1 MEKCTLLIVDDNL
14 KLANDISKHLNREIG
29 NFIKVIGVTNNGETA
44 IETIKN
50 LKPNL
55 VILDLKMPKLNGLEV
70 IEKVRN
76 ESTIIMV
83 ITGEALMI
91 NEIKL
96 ECSKNIKK
104 IYIKPF
110 PIDTMINDLRN
121 IVVEKDELD
130 IRKKIT
136 KQLEIFE
143 FNKKSI
149 GYQYLVESLMY
160 TCQNSNFLNNM
171 ETNLFPLV
179 AEKFKNKN
187 GINIKW
193 SIQKAMKSMIRYTP
207 TLEIK
212 KIFFETIPTVKIF
225 ITTMTKMIN
234 DTLS

>member
-1 MEKCTLLIVDDNL
+1 MKKSMEKCTLLIVDDNL
-14 KLANDISKHLNREIG
+14 KLANDISKHINREIG

-83 ITGEALMI
+83 ITCEALMI

-110 PIDTMINDLRN
+110 PIDTMIND
-121 IVVEKDELD
+121 
-130 IRKKIT
+130 T
-136 KQLEIFE
+136 
-143 FNKKSI
+143 
-149 GYQYLVESLMY
+149 
-160 TCQNSNFLNNM
+160 
-171 ETNLFPLV
+171 LF
-179 AEKFKNKN
+179 
-187 GINIKW
+187 
-193 SIQKAMKSMIRYTP
+193 
-207 TLEIK
+207 
-212 KIFFETIPTVKIF
+212 
-225 ITTMTKMIN
+225 
-234 DTLS
+234 

>member
-1 MEKCTLLIVDDNL
+1 MKKSMEKCTLLIVDDNL
-14 KLANDISKHLNREIG
+14 KLANDISKHINREIG

-110 PIDTMINDLRN
+110 PIDTMIND
-121 IVVEKDELD
+121 
-130 IRKKIT
+130 T
-136 KQLEIFE
+136 
-143 FNKKSI
+143 
-149 GYQYLVESLMY
+149 
-160 TCQNSNFLNNM
+160 
-171 ETNLFPLV
+171 LF
-179 AEKFKNKN
+179 
-187 GINIKW
+187 
-193 SIQKAMKSMIRYTP
+193 
-207 TLEIK
+207 
-212 KIFFETIPTVKIF
+212 
-225 ITTMTKMIN
+225 
-234 DTLS
+234 

>member
-14 KLANDISKHLNREIG
+14 KLANDISKHINREIG

-121 IVVEKDELD
+121 IVLEKDELD
-130 IRKKIT
+130 IRKK
-136 KQLEIFE
+136 
-143 FNKKSI
+143 
-149 GYQYLVESLMY
+149 
-160 TCQNSNFLNNM
+160 
-171 ETNLFPLV
+171 
-179 AEKFKNKN
+179 
-187 GINIKW
+187 
-193 SIQKAMKSMIRYTP
+193 
-207 TLEIK
+207 
-212 KIFFETIPTVKIF
+212 
-225 ITTMTKMIN
+225 
-234 DTLS
+234 

>member
-1 MEKCTLLIVDDNL
+1 MKKSMEKCTLLIVDDNL
-14 KLANDISKHLNREIG
+14 KLANDISKHINREIG

-55 VILDLKMPKLNGLEV
+55 VILDFKMPKLNGLEV

-110 PIDTMINDLRN
+110 SIDTMINDTLF
-121 IVVEKDELD
+121 
-130 IRKKIT
+130 
-136 KQLEIFE
+136 Q
-143 FNKKSI
+143 
-149 GYQYLVESLMY
+149 
-160 TCQNSNFLNNM
+160 NFLFF
-171 ETNLFPLV
+171 LFK
-179 AEKFKNKN
+179 AQKFKY
-187 GINIKW
+187 NI
-193 SIQKAMKSMIRYTP
+193 
-207 TLEIK
+207 
-212 KIFFETIPTVKIF
+212 
-225 ITTMTKMIN
+225 
-234 DTLS
+234 

>member
-14 KLANDISKHLNREIG
+14 KLANDISKHINREIG

-70 IEKVRN
+70 IEKVKN

-121 IVVEKDELD
+121 IVLEKDKLD

-143 FNKKSI
+143 FNKKALVTSI
-149 GYQYLVESLMY
+149 
-160 TCQNSNFLNNM
+160 
-171 ETNLFPLV
+171 
-179 AEKFKNKN
+179 
-187 GINIKW
+187 
-193 SIQKAMKSMIRYTP
+193 
-207 TLEIK
+207 
-212 KIFFETIPTVKIF
+212 
-225 ITTMTKMIN
+225 
-234 DTLS
+234 

>member
-14 KLANDISKHLNREIG
+14 KLANDISKHINREIG

-50 LKPNL
+50 LKLNL
-55 VILDLKMPKLNGLEV
+55 VILDFKMPKLNGLEV

-110 PIDTMINDLRN
+110 PIDTMIND
-121 IVVEKDELD
+121 
-130 IRKKIT
+130 T
-136 KQLEIFE
+136 
-143 FNKKSI
+143 
-149 GYQYLVESLMY
+149 
-160 TCQNSNFLNNM
+160 
-171 ETNLFPLV
+171 LF
-179 AEKFKNKN
+179 
-187 GINIKW
+187 
-193 SIQKAMKSMIRYTP
+193 
-207 TLEIK
+207 
-212 KIFFETIPTVKIF
+212 
-225 ITTMTKMIN
+225 
-234 DTLS
+234 

>member
-1 MEKCTLLIVDDNL
+1 MKKSMEKCTLLIVDDNL
-14 KLANDISKHLNREIG
+14 KLANDISKHINREIG

-55 VILDLKMPKLNGLEV
+55 VILDFKMPKLNGLEV

-110 PIDTMINDLRN
+110 PIDTMINDTLF
-121 IVVEKDELD
+121 
-130 IRKKIT
+130 
-136 KQLEIFE
+136 Q
-143 FNKKSI
+143 
-149 GYQYLVESLMY
+149 
-160 TCQNSNFLNNM
+160 NFLFF
-171 ETNLFPLV
+171 LFK
-179 AEKFKNKN
+179 AQKFKY
-187 GINIKW
+187 NI
-193 SIQKAMKSMIRYTP
+193 
-207 TLEIK
+207 
-212 KIFFETIPTVKIF
+212 
-225 ITTMTKMIN
+225 
-234 DTLS
+234 

>member
-1 MEKCTLLIVDDNL
+1 MEKSMEKCTLLIVDDNL
-14 KLANDISKHLNREIG
+14 KLANDISKHINREIG

-110 PIDTMINDLRN
+110 SIDTMIND
-121 IVVEKDELD
+121 
-130 IRKKIT
+130 T
-136 KQLEIFE
+136 
-143 FNKKSI
+143 
-149 GYQYLVESLMY
+149 
-160 TCQNSNFLNNM
+160 
-171 ETNLFPLV
+171 LF
-179 AEKFKNKN
+179 
-187 GINIKW
+187 
-193 SIQKAMKSMIRYTP
+193 
-207 TLEIK
+207 
-212 KIFFETIPTVKIF
+212 
-225 ITTMTKMIN
+225 
-234 DTLS
+234 

>member
-1 MEKCTLLIVDDNL
+1 MKKSMEKCTLLIVDDNL
-14 KLANDISKHLNREIG
+14 KLANDISIHINIEIG

-110 PIDTMINDLRN
+110 PIDTMIND
-121 IVVEKDELD
+121 
-130 IRKKIT
+130 T
-136 KQLEIFE
+136 
-143 FNKKSI
+143 
-149 GYQYLVESLMY
+149 
-160 TCQNSNFLNNM
+160 
-171 ETNLFPLV
+171 LF
-179 AEKFKNKN
+179 
-187 GINIKW
+187 
-193 SIQKAMKSMIRYTP
+193 
-207 TLEIK
+207 
-212 KIFFETIPTVKIF
+212 
-225 ITTMTKMIN
+225 
-234 DTLS
+234 

>member
-1 MEKCTLLIVDDNL
+1 MRWYKNIINGKKDSTTTKNKDMKKSMEKCTLLIVDDNL
-14 KLANDISKHLNREIG
+14 KLANDISKHINREIG

-110 PIDTMINDLRN
+110 PIDTMIND
-121 IVVEKDELD
+121 
-130 IRKKIT
+130 T
-136 KQLEIFE
+136 
-143 FNKKSI
+143 
-149 GYQYLVESLMY
+149 
-160 TCQNSNFLNNM
+160 
-171 ETNLFPLV
+171 LF
-179 AEKFKNKN
+179 
-187 GINIKW
+187 
-193 SIQKAMKSMIRYTP
+193 
-207 TLEIK
+207 
-212 KIFFETIPTVKIF
+212 
-225 ITTMTKMIN
+225 
-234 DTLS
+234 

>member
-1 MEKCTLLIVDDNL
+1 MKKSMEKCTLLIVDDNL
-14 KLANDISKHLNREIG
+14 KLANDISKHINREIG

-55 VILDLKMPKLNGLEV
+55 VILDLKMPKINGLEV

-110 PIDTMINDLRN
+110 SIDTMIND
-121 IVVEKDELD
+121 
-130 IRKKIT
+130 T
-136 KQLEIFE
+136 
-143 FNKKSI
+143 
-149 GYQYLVESLMY
+149 
-160 TCQNSNFLNNM
+160 
-171 ETNLFPLV
+171 LF
-179 AEKFKNKN
+179 
-187 GINIKW
+187 
-193 SIQKAMKSMIRYTP
+193 
-207 TLEIK
+207 
-212 KIFFETIPTVKIF
+212 
-225 ITTMTKMIN
+225 
-234 DTLS
+234 

>member
-1 MEKCTLLIVDDNL
+1 MKKSMEKCTLLIVDDNL
-14 KLANDISKHLNREIG
+14 KLANDISKHIDREIG

-55 VILDLKMPKLNGLEV
+55 VILDFKMPKLNGLEV

-110 PIDTMINDLRN
+110 
-121 IVVEKDELD
+121 
-130 IRKKIT
+130 
-136 KQLEIFE
+136 
-143 FNKKSI
+143 SI
-149 GYQYLVESLMY
+149 Y
-160 TCQNSNFLNNM
+160 T
-171 ETNLFPLV
+171 
-179 AEKFKNKN
+179 
-187 GINIKW
+187 
-193 SIQKAMKSMIRYTP
+193 
-207 TLEIK
+207 
-212 KIFFETIPTVKIF
+212 
-225 ITTMTKMIN
+225 MIN
-234 DTLS
+234 DTLF

>member
-1 MEKCTLLIVDDNL
+1 MEKFMEKCTLLIVDDNL
-14 KLANDISKHLNREIG
+14 KLANDISKHINREIG

-83 ITGEALMI
+83 ITCEALMI

-110 PIDTMINDLRN
+110 PIDTMIND
-121 IVVEKDELD
+121 
-130 IRKKIT
+130 T
-136 KQLEIFE
+136 
-143 FNKKSI
+143 
-149 GYQYLVESLMY
+149 
-160 TCQNSNFLNNM
+160 
-171 ETNLFPLV
+171 LF
-179 AEKFKNKN
+179 
-187 GINIKW
+187 
-193 SIQKAMKSMIRYTP
+193 
-207 TLEIK
+207 
-212 KIFFETIPTVKIF
+212 
-225 ITTMTKMIN
+225 
-234 DTLS
+234 

>member
-1 MEKCTLLIVDDNL
+1 MEKSMEKCTLLIVDDNL
-14 KLANDISKHLNREIG
+14 KLANDISKHINREIG

-55 VILDLKMPKLNGLEV
+55 VILDLKMPKSNGLEV

-110 PIDTMINDLRN
+110 PIDTMIND
-121 IVVEKDELD
+121 
-130 IRKKIT
+130 T
-136 KQLEIFE
+136 
-143 FNKKSI
+143 
-149 GYQYLVESLMY
+149 
-160 TCQNSNFLNNM
+160 
-171 ETNLFPLV
+171 LF
-179 AEKFKNKN
+179 
-187 GINIKW
+187 
-193 SIQKAMKSMIRYTP
+193 
-207 TLEIK
+207 
-212 KIFFETIPTVKIF
+212 
-225 ITTMTKMIN
+225 
-234 DTLS
+234 

>member
-1 MEKCTLLIVDDNL
+1 MKKSMEKCTLLIVDDNL
-14 KLANDISKHLNREIG
+14 KLANDISKHIDREIG

-110 PIDTMINDLRN
+110 PIDTMIND
-121 IVVEKDELD
+121 
-130 IRKKIT
+130 T
-136 KQLEIFE
+136 
-143 FNKKSI
+143 
-149 GYQYLVESLMY
+149 
-160 TCQNSNFLNNM
+160 
-171 ETNLFPLV
+171 LF
-179 AEKFKNKN
+179 
-187 GINIKW
+187 
-193 SIQKAMKSMIRYTP
+193 
-207 TLEIK
+207 
-212 KIFFETIPTVKIF
+212 
-225 ITTMTKMIN
+225 
-234 DTLS
+234 

>member
-1 MEKCTLLIVDDNL
+1 MKKSMEKCTLLIVDDNL
-14 KLANDISKHLNREIG
+14 KLANDISKHINREIG

-110 PIDTMINDLRN
+110 SIDTMIND
-121 IVVEKDELD
+121 
-130 IRKKIT
+130 T
-136 KQLEIFE
+136 
-143 FNKKSI
+143 
-149 GYQYLVESLMY
+149 
-160 TCQNSNFLNNM
+160 
-171 ETNLFPLV
+171 LF
-179 AEKFKNKN
+179 
-187 GINIKW
+187 
-193 SIQKAMKSMIRYTP
+193 
-207 TLEIK
+207 
-212 KIFFETIPTVKIF
+212 
-225 ITTMTKMIN
+225 
-234 DTLS
+234 

>member
-1 MEKCTLLIVDDNL
+1 MKKSMEKCTLLIVDDNL
-14 KLANDISKHLNREIG
+14 KLANDISKHINREIG

-110 PIDTMINDLRN
+110 SIDTMINDTLF
-121 IVVEKDELD
+121 
-130 IRKKIT
+130 
-136 KQLEIFE
+136 Q
-143 FNKKSI
+143 
-149 GYQYLVESLMY
+149 
-160 TCQNSNFLNNM
+160 NFLFF
-171 ETNLFPLV
+171 LFK
-179 AEKFKNKN
+179 AQKFKY
-187 GINIKW
+187 NI
-193 SIQKAMKSMIRYTP
+193 
-207 TLEIK
+207 
-212 KIFFETIPTVKIF
+212 
-225 ITTMTKMIN
+225 
-234 DTLS
+234 

>member
-1 MEKCTLLIVDDNL
+1 MKKSMEKCTLLIVDDNL
-14 KLANDISKHLNREIG
+14 KLANDISKHINREIG

-83 ITGEALMI
+83 ITCEALMI

-110 PIDTMINDLRN
+110 PIDTMINDTLF
-121 IVVEKDELD
+121 
-130 IRKKIT
+130 
-136 KQLEIFE
+136 Q
-143 FNKKSI
+143 
-149 GYQYLVESLMY
+149 
-160 TCQNSNFLNNM
+160 NFLFF
-171 ETNLFPLV
+171 LF
-179 AEKFKNKN
+179 
-187 GINIKW
+187 
-193 SIQKAMKSMIRYTP
+193 
-207 TLEIK
+207 
-212 KIFFETIPTVKIF
+212 
-225 ITTMTKMIN
+225 
-234 DTLS
+234 

>member
-14 KLANDISKHLNREIG
+14 KLANDISKHINREIG

-110 PIDTMINDLRN
+110 PIDTMIND
-121 IVVEKDELD
+121 
-130 IRKKIT
+130 T
-136 KQLEIFE
+136 
-143 FNKKSI
+143 
-149 GYQYLVESLMY
+149 
-160 TCQNSNFLNNM
+160 
-171 ETNLFPLV
+171 LF
-179 AEKFKNKN
+179 
-187 GINIKW
+187 
-193 SIQKAMKSMIRYTP
+193 
-207 TLEIK
+207 
-212 KIFFETIPTVKIF
+212 
-225 ITTMTKMIN
+225 
-234 DTLS
+234 

>member
-1 MEKCTLLIVDDNL
+1 MKKSMEKCTLLIVDDNL
-14 KLANDISKHLNREIG
+14 KLANDISKHINREIG

-110 PIDTMINDLRN
+110 PIDTMINDTLF
-121 IVVEKDELD
+121 
-130 IRKKIT
+130 
-136 KQLEIFE
+136 Q
-143 FNKKSI
+143 
-149 GYQYLVESLMY
+149 
-160 TCQNSNFLNNM
+160 NFLFF
-171 ETNLFPLV
+171 LF
-179 AEKFKNKN
+179 
-187 GINIKW
+187 
-193 SIQKAMKSMIRYTP
+193 
-207 TLEIK
+207 
-212 KIFFETIPTVKIF
+212 
-225 ITTMTKMIN
+225 
-234 DTLS
+234 

>member
-14 KLANDISKHLNREIG
+14 KLANDISKHINREIG

-91 NEIKL
+91 NEVKL

-104 IYIKPF
+104 ILQTQFFLYMILSPVVSIK
-110 PIDTMINDLRN
+110 R
-121 IVVEKDELD
+121 E
-130 IRKKIT
+130 R
-136 KQLEIFE
+136 QL
-143 FNKKSI
+143 
-149 GYQYLVESLMY
+149 
-160 TCQNSNFLNNM
+160 
-171 ETNLFPLV
+171 
-179 AEKFKNKN
+179 
-187 GINIKW
+187 
-193 SIQKAMKSMIRYTP
+193 
-207 TLEIK
+207 
-212 KIFFETIPTVKIF
+212 
-225 ITTMTKMIN
+225 
-234 DTLS
+234 

>member
-14 KLANDISKHLNREIG
+14 KLANDISKHINREIG
-29 NFIKVIGVTNNGETA
+29 NFIKVIGVTNTGETA

-121 IVVEKDELD
+121 IVLEKDELD

-149 GYQYLVESLMY
+149 GYQ
-160 TCQNSNFLNNM
+160 
-171 ETNLFPLV
+171 
-179 AEKFKNKN
+179 
-187 GINIKW
+187 I
-193 SIQKAMKSMIRYTP
+193 
-207 TLEIK
+207 
-212 KIFFETIPTVKIF
+212 
-225 ITTMTKMIN
+225 
-234 DTLS
+234 

>member
-1 MEKCTLLIVDDNL
+1 MKKSMEKCTLLIVDDNL
-14 KLANDISKHLNREIG
+14 KLANDISKHIDREIG

-55 VILDLKMPKLNGLEV
+55 VILDFKMPKLNGLEV

-110 PIDTMINDLRN
+110 SIDTMIND
-121 IVVEKDELD
+121 
-130 IRKKIT
+130 T
-136 KQLEIFE
+136 
-143 FNKKSI
+143 
-149 GYQYLVESLMY
+149 
-160 TCQNSNFLNNM
+160 
-171 ETNLFPLV
+171 LF
-179 AEKFKNKN
+179 
-187 GINIKW
+187 
-193 SIQKAMKSMIRYTP
+193 
-207 TLEIK
+207 
-212 KIFFETIPTVKIF
+212 
-225 ITTMTKMIN
+225 
-234 DTLS
+234 

>member
-1 MEKCTLLIVDDNL
+1 MKKSMEKCTLLIVDDNL
-14 KLANDISKHLNREIG
+14 KLANDISKHINREIG

-55 VILDLKMPKLNGLEV
+55 VILDFKMPKLNGLEV

-110 PIDTMINDLRN
+110 SIDTMIND
-121 IVVEKDELD
+121 
-130 IRKKIT
+130 T
-136 KQLEIFE
+136 
-143 FNKKSI
+143 
-149 GYQYLVESLMY
+149 
-160 TCQNSNFLNNM
+160 
-171 ETNLFPLV
+171 LF
-179 AEKFKNKN
+179 
-187 GINIKW
+187 
-193 SIQKAMKSMIRYTP
+193 
-207 TLEIK
+207 
-212 KIFFETIPTVKIF
+212 
-225 ITTMTKMIN
+225 
-234 DTLS
+234 